1 MVEALQLELNTSYQT
16 RETMPVK
23 GVDFGQENLRLQQEN
38 VRLQQENVR
47 LLQEVND
54 MKREN
59 ASLERRLTRSFYRIH
74 SLRERQQS
82 SASLGQ
88 VMTVIGGLVVV
99 KEANVYVHLFE
110 SLQNAYVFTFYIFYI
125 SGLGL
130 LAIAAS

>member
-99 KEANVYVHLFE
+99 F
-110 SLQNAYVFTFYIFYI
+110 
-125 SGLGL
+125 L
-130 LAIAAS
+130 LLYYGMGFIDYSAPSVIDNDGPVIERHR